1 MPKITSYNQ
10 AWLAKPNPGHDLF
23 TATKAGT
30 QDGIPDGVLGWDTK
44 GKPRARRTIARRGT
58 EVFIAVGKEIRWAD
72 LVYLKAAEEDAQSR
86 QSSRGKRQESQY
98 TDDHAQGYRVSCHTE
113 DIGLIL
119 TFLDHQNSSCR

>member
-23 TATKAGT
+23 TPTAVKTGG
-30 QDGIPDGVLGWDTK
+30 QNGSSDGGLTWDMK

-72 LVYLKAAEEDAQSR
+72 LVYLKAAQEDAQNR
-86 QSSRGKRQESQY
+86 SRGKNVDSQY
-98 TDDHAQGYRVSCHTE
+98 TDDHAQGYRVSYSAKNYM
-113 DIGLIL
+113 LVL
-119 TFLDHQNSSCR
+119 TL